1 MDKQAEYGT
10 QNGQGIAGKTVPIRP
25 RAGALELARIVDAVR
40 AGERPDPADV
50 AAIKALHPGD
60 ETRHAIDGVL
70 KGRDPADLIAD
81 LHSGDFETR
90 WAAWRQVAQLLPADA
105 LRESVEIVDS
115 WAELEAPTREWLIP
129 AWLPAGRI
137 GMVSGKGGKGK
148 TWMLLQLAAAMATGE
163 REWLGRASD
172 PDKAVLPIEP
182 GAVVFASWEDEAA
195 EIKRRLS
202 NWDAALRKEGGGW
215 GEAEGLP
222 LIQRLQYNSKTGRG
236 LRFLDM
242 ARRGPV
248 WGVDEGDLYNQRSQ
262 LLDAGKIVR
271 EKCEEIG
278 TRLLILDSLGYA
290 YGRNDSDNAGVADF
304 MAAWDSWGRDHSCA
318 VLLVHHPPKPQG
330 DGATSSGYR
339 GAGSWEMHARFRWEL
354 GDGAGDSDTAR
365 LSCEK
370 ASYAIRPEP
379 VYLERSNGTGWAWR
393 ASKEQTPPEA
403 ADRTGQCQGI
413 TRQGKQCRKKATA
426 GGFCDQHQARVTGSS
441 NGITGAE
448 YGGLSGKNTL

>member
-10 QNGQGIAGKTVPIRP
+10 QNGQGIAGETISVRP
-25 RAGALELARIVDAVR
+25 RAGALELARVVDAVR

-50 AAIKALHPGD
+50 DAVKALHPGT
-60 ETRHAIDGVL
+60 EAGRAIDVVL

-81 LHSGDFETR
+81 LHSGDFDTR
-90 WAAWRQVAQLLPADA
+90 WAAWRQIAQLLPTDE
-105 LRESVEIVDS
+105 LRASVEIVDS
-115 WAELEAPTREWLIP
+115 WAALEAPAREWLIP

-148 TWMLLQLAAAMATGE
+148 TWILLQLAAAMASGE
-163 REWLGRASD
+163 REWLGRASS
-172 PDKAVLPIEP
+172 PDKAVLPVEP

-202 NWDAALRKEGGGW
+202 IWDAALRRQAGAQ

-222 LIQRLQYNSKTGRG
+222 LIQRLQYTPETGRG

-248 WGVDEGDLYNQRSQ
+248 WGVDEGDLYNQRPQ
-262 LLDAGKIVR
+262 LLEAGKIVR

-278 TRLLILDSLGYA
+278 ARLLILDSLGYA

-318 VLLVHHPPKPQG
+318 VLLVHHPPKPQSE
-330 DGATSSGYR
+330 GATSSGYR
-339 GAGSWEMHARFRWEL
+339 GAGSWDMHARFRWEL

-379 VYLERSNGTGWAWR
+379 VYLKRSEGTGWAWR
-393 ASKEQTPPEA
+393 TSKEQTPPEA
-403 ADRTGQCQGI
+403 AEKAGR
-413 TRQGKQCRKKATA
+413 RQGKQRQK
-426 GGFCDQHQARVTGSS
+426 QATGSS

-448 YGGLSGKNTL
+448 YGELSGKNTL

>member
-1 MDKQAEYGT
+1 MDNQAEYGM
-10 QNGQGIAGKTVPIRP
+10 QNGQGIAGKTVPIGP
-25 RAGALELARIVDAVR
+25 QAGVLELERIVEAVR
-40 AGERPDPADV
+40 AGARPDPADV
-50 AAIKALHPGD
+50 AAVKALHPGD
-60 ETRHAIDGVL
+60 DPGRMIDDVL
-70 KGRDPADLIAD
+70 KGRAPADLIAD
-81 LHSGDFETR
+81 LHNGDFETR
-90 WAAWRQVAQLLPADA
+90 RAAWRQVAQLLPTDA
-105 LRESVEIVDS
+105 LRANVEIVDS
-115 WAELEAPTREWLIP
+115 WAELEAPAREWLIP

-148 TWMLLQLAAAMATGE
+148 TWMLLQLAAAMASGE
-163 REWLGRASD
+163 REWLGRAAS
-172 PDKAVLPIEP
+172 PGTAVLPVDP
-182 GAVVFASWEDEAA
+182 GVVVFASWEDEAA

-202 NWDAALRKEGGGW
+202 IWDAALDRQAGVQ

-222 LIQRLQYNSKTGRG
+222 LIQRLEYASETGRG

-248 WGVDEGDLYNQRSQ
+248 WGVDEGDLYNQRPQ
-262 LLDAGKIVR
+262 LLEAGKVVR

-278 TRLLILDSLGYA
+278 ARLLILDSLGYA

-330 DGATSSGYR
+330 EGATSSGYR

-370 ASYAIRPEP
+370 ASYARRPEP
-379 VYLERSNGTGWAWR
+379 VYLKRSKGTGWAWR
-393 ASKEQTPPEA
+393 TSGEQTPPEA
-403 ADRTGQCQGI
+403 ASGNDR
-413 TRQGKQCRKKATA
+413 RQGKQRQK
-426 GGFCDQHQARVTGSS
+426 QATGSS

>member
-10 QNGQGIAGKTVPIRP
+10 QNGQGIAGETVHIQP
-25 RAGALELARIVDAVR
+25 RAGALELARIVGAVH
-40 AGERPDPADV
+40 AGQRPDPADV
-50 AAIKALHPGD
+50 AAVKALHPGD
-60 ETRHAIDGVL
+60 EAGRKIEGVL

-90 WAAWRQVAQLLPADA
+90 RAAWRQVAPLLPADE
-105 LRESVEIVDS
+105 LRASVEIVDD
-115 WAELEAPTREWLIP
+115 WADLEAPTREWLIP

-163 REWLGRASD
+163 REWLGRAHD
-172 PDKAVLPIEP
+172 PDKAVLPVET
-182 GAVVFASWEDEAA
+182 GAVVFASWEDEAT
-195 EIKRRLS
+195 EMKRRLS
-202 NWDAALRKEGGGW
+202 QWDAALRRQARGR

-222 LIQRLQYNSKTGRG
+222 LIQRLQYTPETGRG

-248 WGVDEGDLYNQRSQ
+248 WGVEGGDLYNQRPH
-262 LLDAGKIVR
+262 LLDAGKMVR

-278 TRLLILDSLGYA
+278 ASLLILDSLGYV

-330 DGATSSGYR
+330 DGVTSSGYR

-354 GDGAGDSDTAR
+354 GDGTGNSDTAK

-370 ASYAIRPEP
+370 ASYAMQPDP
-379 VYLERSNGTGWAWR
+379 VHLERSNGTGWAWR
-393 ASKEQTPPEA
+393 ASKDQASPEA
-403 ADRTGQCQGI
+403 ADRAGQCQGR
-413 TRQGKQCRKKATA
+413 TLQGKQCRKKATA
-426 GGFCDQHQARVTGSS
+426 DGFCDKHQVRATGSS
-441 NGITGAE
+441 NGMTGAK
-448 YGGLSGKNTL
+448 YGRLSGKNTL

>member
-1 MDKQAEYGT
+1 MDRQAENGT
-10 QNGQGIAGKTVPIRP
+10 QNGQGIAGETVPIRP
-25 RAGALELARIVDAVR
+25 RAGAMELARIVDAMR
-40 AGERPDPADV
+40 AGQRPDPADV
-50 AAIKALHPGD
+50 AAVKALQPSDEPGSI
-60 ETRHAIDGVL
+60 IDGVL
-70 KGRDPADLIAD
+70 KGRAPSDLIAD
-81 LHSGDFETR
+81 LHSGDLETQR
-90 WAAWRQVAQLLPADA
+90 AAWDLVATLLPAEE
-105 LRESVEIVDS
+105 LRTGVEIVDS
-115 WAELEAPTREWLIP
+115 WADLEAPTRAWLIP

-172 PDKAVLPIEP
+172 PAKAVLPVEP

-202 NWDAALRKEGGGW
+202 MWDAALRRKEGGGR
-215 GEAEGLP
+215 EAEGLP
-222 LIQRLQYNSKTGRG
+222 LVLRLQYNAKTGRG

-248 WGVDEGDLYNQRSQ
+248 WGVDEGDLYNQRPH
-262 LLDAGKIVR
+262 LLEAGKIVR

-278 TRLLILDSLGYA
+278 ASLLILDSLGYA

-330 DGATSSGYR
+330 DGATSSEYR

-365 LSCEK
+365 LSCKK
-370 ASYAIRPEP
+370 ASYAMQPDP
-379 VYLERSNGTGWAWR
+379 VYLKRSKRTGWAWQ
-393 ASKEQTPPEA
+393 ASGEQTPPEA
-403 ADRTGQCQGI
+403 ADRAGQ
-413 TRQGKQCRKKATA
+413 RQGRMRQVRQRQKQAA
-426 GGFCDQHQARVTGSS
+426 GSS
-441 NGITGAE
+441 KGMTGAE

>member
-10 QNGQGIAGKTVPIRP
+10 QNGQGIAGETIHIPP

-40 AGERPDPADV
+40 AGQRPDPTDV
-50 AAIKALHPGD
+50 AAVKALHPGD
-60 ETRHAIDGVL
+60 EPGRTIDGVL
-70 KGRDPADLIAD
+70 QGRDPADLIAA
-81 LHSGDFETR
+81 LHSSDFETR
-90 WAAWRQVAQLLPADA
+90 RAAWRQVAPLLPADE
-105 LRESVEIVDS
+105 LRPSVEIVDS
-115 WAELEAPTREWLIP
+115 WTDLETPTREWLIP

-148 TWMLLQLAAAMATGE
+148 TWLLLQLAAAMATGE
-163 REWLGRASD
+163 REWLGRASG
-172 PDKAVLPIEP
+172 PDKAVLPVEA
-182 GAVVFASWEDEAA
+182 GAVVFASWEDEAT
-195 EIKRRLS
+195 EMKRRLS
-202 NWDAALRKEGGGW
+202 KWDAALRRQDGVW
-215 GEAEGLP
+215 GESESLS
-222 LIQRLQYNSKTGRG
+222 LIQRLQYTPETGRG

-248 WGVDEGDLYNQRSQ
+248 WGVDEGNLYNQRPH

-278 TRLLILDSLGYA
+278 ASLLILDSLGYA

-339 GAGSWEMHARFRWEL
+339 GAGSWDMHARFRWEL
-354 GDGAGDSDTAR
+354 GDGAGDSDTAK

-370 ASYAIRPEP
+370 ASYAMQPDA
-379 VYLERSNGTGWAWR
+379 VYLERSKGTGWAWR
-393 ASKEQTPPEA
+393 ASKDKAPSEA
-403 ADRTGQCQGI
+403 ADRSGQRQGR
-413 TRQGKQCRKKATA
+413 TRQGKQRQK
-426 GGFCDQHQARVTGSS
+426 QATGSS
-441 NGITGAE
+441 DGMTGE
-448 YGGLSGKNTL
+448 KYGGLSGKNTI